1 MLGELKCFNGSIH
14 LFGQPVSKF
23 RTWHKIGYVPPN
35 WVSKTNGFSCYCKRS
50 CAGKF
55 ILFSWSISL
64 SGQKKETTKVEKTLS
79 LLHMEDFSSRLI
91 GELSGGQRQKGFISP
106 CIGIES
112 QSLNFR

>member
-23 RTWHKIGYVPPN
+23 RTWHKIGYVPQIGLAKQMDFPAT
-35 WVSKTNGFSCYCKRS
+35 VKRS

-64 SGQKKETTKVEKTLS
+64 SGQKKKP
-79 LLHMEDFSSRLI
+79 
-91 GELSGGQRQKGFISP
+91 QKWKKHFLFCIWKISAVA
-106 CIGIES
+106 
-112 QSLNFR
+112 